1 MSILISSLDLGS
13 ARVVSLCGAGG
24 KSTLIF
30 ALAEELVKLGE
41 RVLVSTTT
49 RMSWEQVGRWRSV
62 RGADLQAISTMADDP
77 GPPVIAY
84 RDIDEARGKAIGYS
98 AQEIDLLAQTSRFTR
113 ILVEADGSAR
123 RPLKA
128 PGDHEPV
135 FPATT
140 EVVVMVAG
148 ASGLNL
154 RLDEATVFRAEFWS
168 QRTGIPIGGTVT
180 PDSLAEMVVHRDG
193 FARKAPEH
201 ARRILFINQCDDAD
215 RLAAAMP
222 ALESLSGRRDW
233 RPHTVVLGCL
243 EPGVRIA
250 RCARFR

>member
-1 MSILISSLDLGS
+1 MSTLTNSLDLGS
-13 ARVVSLCGAGG
+13 ARVVSFCGAGG
-24 KSTLIF
+24 KSALIF
-30 ALAEELVKLGE
+30 ALAEELVKVGE

-49 RMSWEQVGRWRSV
+49 RMSREQVDRWCSV
-62 RGADLQAISTMADDP
+62 RGADLQAIAAMADDP

-84 RDIDEARGKAIGYS
+84 RDIDETRGKAVGYS
-98 AQEIDLLAQTSRFTR
+98 AQEIDLLAQTSCFTR

-135 FPATT
+135 FPAAT

-168 QRTGIPIGGTVT
+168 RRTGIPIGGTIT

-193 FARKAPEH
+193 LARKAPDH
-201 ARRILFINQCDDAD
+201 ASRILFINQCDDAD
-215 RLAAAMP
+215 RLAAAMSV
-222 ALESLSGRRDW
+222 LESLIKRRDR
-233 RPHTVVLGCL
+233 RPHRILLGCL

-250 RCARFR
+250 RCARLR

>member
-1 MSILISSLDLGS
+1 M
-13 ARVVSLCGAGG
+13 V
-24 KSTLIF
+24 
-30 ALAEELVKLGE
+30 
-41 RVLVSTTT
+41 
-49 RMSWEQVGRWRSV
+49 
-62 RGADLQAISTMADDP
+62 
-77 GPPVIAY
+77 AY

-98 AQEIDLLAQTSRFTR
+98 AQEIDLLVQTSRFTR

-128 PGDHEPV
+128 PGNHEPV
-135 FPATT
+135 FPVTT

-154 RLDEATVFRAEFWS
+154 PLNDATVFRAEFWS

-193 FARKAPEH
+193 LARNAPDH

-222 ALESLSGRRDW
+222 ALEALSERRDR
-233 RPHTVVLGCL
+233 RPHRVVLGRL
-243 EPGVRIA
+243 EPNVRIA
-250 RCARFR
+250 RCARLR